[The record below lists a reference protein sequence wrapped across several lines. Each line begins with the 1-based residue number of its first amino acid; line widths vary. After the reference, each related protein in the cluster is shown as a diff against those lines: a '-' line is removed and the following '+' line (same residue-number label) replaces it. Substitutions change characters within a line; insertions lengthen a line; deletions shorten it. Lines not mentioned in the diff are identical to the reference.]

1 MTGGV
6 PIAEGRVP
14 GPVSQEPGTSTAK
27 TATSPT
33 AAGFELLM
41 RERASPYDYLRTE
54 ILPQLAPPPYGDIE
68 MERLS
73 QDKPVYLF
81 TEKATRV
88 EVVGK
93 LFERD
98 SVPLEEAWS
107 SAEKEYSN
115 LGLLRNGYAMSSG
128 DCYVVAALGTSREL
142 CALLVTERA
151 PGRVLD
157 YYIAKAIRERKPGPL
172 LEKLAALAGFFAKLH
187 RNCETDCQVSPA
199 LPQSYLDKLLGSLD
213 RGVLSDSDR
222 CAVEEYAR
230 RWWGCER
237 AFATD
242 VEVLVH
248 GDATPTNF
256 LFHGQAVIGIDLE
269 RMKRADRCWD
279 LGFMAAELK
288 HHFMWRMGD
297 AWAAEPFIS
306 HFLSEY
312 ARHFGGSRFFRSVTC
327 KIPLYMALGLLRI
340 ARNAWLDG
348 AYRQVLAREAR
359 SCLQY
364 GL

>member
-6 PIAEGRVP
+6 PIADRRFTRR
-14 GPVSQEPGTSTAK
+14 VSQEAATSTGEA
-27 TATSPT
+27 AASAT
-33 AAGFELLM
+33 AAWFELLM
-41 RERASPYDYLRTE
+41 RERASPYEYLRTE
-54 ILPQLAPPPYGDIE
+54 ILPQLAPPPFGDIE

-128 DCYVVAALGTSREL
+128 DCYVVAALGKSKEL

-151 PGRVLD
+151 PGRLLD
-157 YYIAKAIRERKPGPL
+157 WYIAEAIRERKPGLL
-172 LEKLAALAGFFAKLH
+172 LEKLAALARFFAKLH
-187 RNCETDCQVSPA
+187 RNGETDYQVSPA
-199 LPQSYLDKLLGSLD
+199 LPQSYLDRLLGSLD
-213 RGVLSDSDR
+213 RSILSDSER
-222 CAVEEYAR
+222 CAVDEYAR
-230 RWWGCER
+230 RWWACES

-256 LFHGQAVIGIDLE
+256 FFDDQAVIGIDLE

-306 HFLSEY
+306 HFLWEY
-312 ARHFGGSRFFRSVTC
+312 ARHYGGIRFFRTMTC
-327 KIPLYMALGLLRI
+327 KIPPYMALGLLRI
-340 ARNAWLDG
+340 ARNAWLG
-348 AYRQVLAREAR
+348 GVYRQSLAREAR